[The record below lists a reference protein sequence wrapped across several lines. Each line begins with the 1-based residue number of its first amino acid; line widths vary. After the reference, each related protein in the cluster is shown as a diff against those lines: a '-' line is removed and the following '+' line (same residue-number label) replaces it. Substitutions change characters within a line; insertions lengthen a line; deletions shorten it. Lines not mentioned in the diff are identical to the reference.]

1 MRLPR
6 LSIRLHGGMTAQQC
20 VDMATLADTAGL
32 AGICVCGEPVQ
43 PRHPAGGRRVCGG
56 DAPAA
61 DRGGRVQPVQ
71 PSPDLMAME
80 IGALDE
86 PRRGGSVRHRRR
98 RRSARSSGWVRLR
111 SRAQRG
117 REAIVIVRA
126 LLRGEEVT
134 HKGRVFA
141 IERIRLDFPARADIP
156 IYTGGTRRTEP
167 ARLRRAGGW
176 TADVEHVRARLCGAR
191 RCGGAR
197 RRAGGGT
204 HRRNRDRAIPPLRDA
219 SRSRRSFP
227 AEDGDR
233 RDAAGL
239 LVAWSSARMP
249 RAALLEGSGLADA
262 EIEAAVGR
270 LRAGEDAAAVL
281 DDRYVDAF
289 ALAGT
294 AQDCRARAERFAA
307 AGVTELAVT
316 LSGPD
321 VARQMKELAAAC
333 FAAPP
338 LPPRCGGGQGGRSGF
353 SRMILHASAKACL
366 SALNPLR

>member
-32 AGICVCGEPVQ
+32 AGIWFAENPFNRGILPAAAACAVATRRLRIGAGVFNPFN
-43 PRHPAGGRRVCGG
+43 RHPT
-56 DAPAA
+56 
-61 DRGGRVQPVQ
+61 
-71 PSPDLMAME
+71 LMAME

-86 PRRGGSVRHRRR
+86 LAQGRVLFGIGAGVIGAVERMGFGYDRAL
-98 RRSARSSGWVRLR
+98 SAV
-111 SRAQRG
+111 

-126 LLRGEEVT
+126 LLRGEEVS

-141 IERIRLDFPARADIP
+141 IERIRLDFTPRADIP
-156 IYTGGTRRTEP
+156 IYMAARGEQSLRVCGTLADGLLMSNMCAPGFAARAIAEACTAAQQAGRTG
-167 ARLRRAGGW
+167 RLEIVQYLPCAI
-176 TADVEHVRARLCGAR
+176 HP
-191 RCGGAR
+191 
-197 RRAGGGT
+197 
-204 HRRNRDRAIPPLRDA
+204 DRA
-219 SRSRRSFP
+219 
-227 AEDGDR
+227 
-233 RDAAGL
+233 AACSAAKTAIGEML
-239 LVAWSSARMP
+239 PGFWSLGQRLANA

-270 LRAGEDAAAVL
+270 LRAGEDAPAVL

-294 AQDCRARAERFAA
+294 AEDCRTRAERFAA

-321 VARQMKELAAAC
+321 VARQMNDLAAA
-333 FAAPP
+333 FAA
-338 LPPRCGGGQGGRSGF
+338 R
-353 SRMILHASAKACL
+353 
-366 SALNPLR
+366 